1 MNTNTQNNQ
10 DSIILDFKN
19 LVRKRLGENVL
30 MIKLFGSRAR
40 GENDEYSDYDFLVV
54 VDKKEKD
61 FKEKLIDISVE
72 ILNKYDKLV
81 GFILW
86 DKKEW
91 QWKRKLPIG
100 LNILKEGIEL

>member
-1 MNTNTQNNQ
+1 MNINTQINQ

-19 LVRKRLGENVL
+19 LVRKRLKGRIL
-30 MIKLFGSRAR
+30 ILKLFGSRAR

-86 DKKEW
+86 DEEEWEWKKN
-91 QWKRKLPIG
+91 LPIG